1 VYTVQKY
8 IGGTEDFKAKLSQ
21 SRSNH
26 KINKIMKI
34 KTFSCKP
41 QRKQN
46 DLIKELMMMGTVLN
60 WAA

>member
-1 VYTVQKY
+1 
-8 IGGTEDFKAKLSQ
+8 
-21 SRSNH
+21 
-26 KINKIMKI
+26 MKI